1 MNAPTVII
9 KHRRY
14 ASAVERLG
22 YLLGEK
28 EKRGKSR
35 PAIGPRVGRYWGSG
49 FPLGGTVET
58 DAAFLMLNAL
68 TVGRCECIEFLVSEE
83 QIGRD
88 GRTVETVVEC
98 LMKEFFPGR
107 RWVAVRH
114 SDRPH
119 AHVHLLVANDDG
131 RGLSLQIDG
140 PTFQKLRRR
149 IAEWSRVA
157 ESGWGK
163 GKKRERELAALSD
176 AAILDEVRTGRLV
189 VVEESAG
196 RLRTLQ
202 WDPNWQSCAAMIRWW
217 KMIGLLTSRAAWLE
231 LNIINSARVFRQQ
244 VEVARARAL
253 ARLEASAA
261 CLPAAG
267 PAFHPP
273 ASRSAEAP
281 PHNR

>member
-1 MNAPTVII
+1 MKSTVII

-14 ASAVERLG
+14 AKAAERLG
-22 YLLGEK
+22 YLLREK
-28 EKRGKSR
+28 EKRGRNR

-49 FPLGGTVET
+49 FPLGGTVEA
-58 DAAFLMLNAL
+58 DAAFLMVDTL
-68 TVGRCECIEFLVSEE
+68 TMGRCEVIEFLVTEE
-83 QIGRD
+83 EIGRD

-107 RWVAVRH
+107 RWAAVRH

-119 AHVHLLVANDDG
+119 AHVHVLVANDDG
-131 RGLSLQIDG
+131 RGHSLQIDG

-149 IAEWSRVA
+149 IGDWSRVA

-189 VVEESAG
+189 VVEECG
-196 RLRTLQ
+196 GKLRTLR
-202 WDPNWQSCAAMIRWW
+202 WDPAWQSCSTVIRWW
-217 KMIGLLTSRAAWLE
+217 KMAGLLTNRTAWLE
-231 LNIINSARVFRQQ
+231 LNILNSFRVFRQQ
-244 VEVARARAL
+244 TELARARAL
-253 ARLEASAA
+253 ARLREAAA
-261 CLPAAG
+261 ALPAAG
-267 PAFHPP
+267 PVSHTPVT
-273 ASRSAEAP
+273 RSTEAP

>member
-1 MNAPTVII
+1 MA
-9 KHRRY
+9 
-14 ASAVERLG
+14 
-22 YLLGEK
+22 
-28 EKRGKSR
+28 R
-35 PAIGPRVGRYWGSG
+35 PAIGPCVGRYWGSG

-58 DAAFLMLNAL
+58 DAAYLMLNAL
-68 TVGRCECIEFLVSEE
+68 TMGRCECIEFLVSEE
-83 QIGRD
+83 QTGRD

-119 AHVHLLVANDDG
+119 AHAHVLVPNDDG
-131 RGLSLQIDG
+131 RGRSIQIDG

-163 GKKRERELAALSD
+163 GKKRERELAARSD
-176 AAILDEVRTGRLV
+176 AAIMAEVRRGRLV
-189 VVEESAG
+189 VTEESAG

-202 WDPNWQSCAAMIRWW
+202 WDPSWQSCAAMIRWW

-231 LNIINSARVFRQQ
+231 LNIINSARVFWQQ
-244 VEVARARAL
+244 TECARANAL
-253 ARLEASAA
+253 ARLQEAAT

-267 PAFHPP
+267 PASRTP
-273 ASRSAEAP
+273 APRTPEAP
-281 PHNR
+281 QNSH

>member
-1 MNAPTVII
+1 MA
-9 KHRRY
+9 
-14 ASAVERLG
+14 
-22 YLLGEK
+22 
-28 EKRGKSR
+28 R
-35 PAIGPRVGRYWGSG
+35 PAIGPCVGRYWGSG

-58 DAAFLMLNAL
+58 DAAYLMLNAL
-68 TVGRCECIEFLVSEE
+68 TMGRCECIEFLVSEE
-83 QIGRD
+83 QTGRD

-119 AHVHLLVANDDG
+119 AHVHVLVPNDDG
-131 RGLSLQIDG
+131 RGRSIQIDG

-163 GKKRERELAALSD
+163 GKKRERELAARSD
-176 AAILDEVRTGRLV
+176 AAIMAEVRRGRLV
-189 VVEESAG
+189 VTEESAG
-196 RLRTLQ
+196 RLRTLR

-244 VEVARARAL
+244 MEVARANAL

-261 CLPAAG
+261 CLPAADS
-267 PAFHPP
+267 ASHPP
-273 ASRSAEAP
+273 ASRSGEAP
-281 PHNR
+281 RHNH